1 MHRHSI
7 FSEQTIF
14 PCFKQNVVIVVML
27 IMYDLKL
34 NLKQKIQNRKQ
45 NNTSSPSNYSKMYFT
60 NFHVHRTHGD
70 GDEKTNVIEI
80 QFQEFDKYS

>member
-1 MHRHSI
+1 
-7 FSEQTIF
+7 
-14 PCFKQNVVIVVML
+14 
-27 IMYDLKL
+27 MYDLKF
-34 NLKQKIQNRKQ
+34 NLKQKI
-45 NNTSSPSNYSKMYFT
+45 TPSNYSKMYFT